1 MADTR
6 KNSDAEGKPGRGLP
20 ISVTTFIG
28 REHEL
33 AEIKKRLADP
43 ACRLLTLI
51 GVGGIGKTQ
60 LAFQVFGQIQNHF
73 PDGADWV
80 DLQPL
85 QSGDFLIPAI
95 ADAIGATLS
104 GHEQL
109 QQQLCRYLETKH
121 QLLVLD
127 NFEYLLEHVKLLSEI
142 LQHAPGIKLLVTSRE
157 TLNLQEEWLYPLT
170 GLSLPASHD
179 VEELEVYDAIRLFV
193 ERARRVRTDFSLADE
208 QAGVVRICQLVEGLP
223 LALEMAAAWT
233 KSMRCAAIAAEIQQ
247 NVQFLTS
254 QLHNVPERHRS
265 MEAVFT
271 QTWDR
276 LTSDEQILFKRL
288 AIFRGGFQPEAALDI
303 ANASLNLL
311 ASLLD
316 KSLLHRDATGRYH
329 LHELLRQYAK
339 SQLEPDE
346 TQQVVIAHYLYY
358 ADFLDQR
365 QYSLMQGEQ
374 AKTDAEIE
382 TEIENVRAAWQSAL
396 DDQRIDAI
404 EKIGRMFFQFCQLQ
418 GRYLE
423 FVGVLEPALEILDAQ
438 NEQRL
443 LAQFQVYLSWMLLR
457 LGRVERAALV
467 LEQSRSQ
474 FETLDITPA
483 DGMGSHPLAPS
494 IILEVIRGNYA
505 DAVRMGEKLVGESK
519 RFGDLQS
526 LAFANYGL
534 TSAYF
539 NLGDYDKAYQCAQEA
554 VTLSKNYGNL
564 WFMAYCL
571 NEWGLVART
580 IGNYD
585 EAEHHYRASYQ
596 IRQGFRDPE
605 GIAVVLNHLG
615 ELALLRRNYLQAHDL
630 YNESLSVYETLNDQ
644 GGLAITHHGLGQVA
658 AETDKL
664 DQAIR
669 HFSQALAIAARI
681 QFIPR
686 ILLILIDVGS
696 LFLASDDQIKCGVQ
710 TLSLVLHHPAS
721 TQQQRS
727 QAEAL
732 LSHAQLTES
741 IQLPDL
747 NSHLLNI
754 QIALEGLAA
763 SIEDATEQHL
773 VEPLTERELE
783 VLRLLSSGK
792 SNAEIAGHLFIAIG
806 TVKAHTSRIY
816 GKLGVRNRVEAIA
829 KGRELSLLNDI

>member
-1 MADTR
+1 M
-6 KNSDAEGKPGRGLP
+6 
-20 ISVTTFIG
+20 
-28 REHEL
+28 
-33 AEIKKRLADP
+33 
-43 ACRLLTLI
+43 LTLT
-51 GVGGIGKTQ
+51 GAGGIGKTQ
-60 LAFQVFGQIQNHF
+60 LAVQVFGQIQNYF

-80 DLQPL
+80 DLQAL
-85 QSGDFLIPAI
+85 QSGDYLIPAI
-95 ADAIGATLS
+95 ADAVGAILS
-104 GHEQL
+104 GQEQL
-109 QQQLCRYLETKH
+109 QQQLCRYLETK
-121 QLLVLD
+121 QQMLVLD
-127 NFEYLLEHVKLLSEI
+127 NFENLLEHVNLLSEI

-179 VEELEVYDAIRLFV
+179 IEGLEVYDAIRLFV
-193 ERARRVRTDFSLADE
+193 ERARRVRADFSLADE
-208 QAGVVRICQLVEGLP
+208 QAGVVRICQLVEGMP
-223 LALEMAAAWT
+223 LALEMAAFWT
-233 KSMRCAAIAAEIQQ
+233 KSMRCSAIAAEIQQ
-247 NVQFLTS
+247 NVLFLTS
-254 QLHNVPERHRS
+254 RLHNVPERHRS
-265 MEAVFT
+265 MEVVFN

-276 LTSDEQILFKRL
+276 LTSDEQVLFRRL
-288 AIFRGGFQPEAALDI
+288 AIFRGGFQPEAAQSI
-303 ANASLNLL
+303 ANASQNLL

-316 KSLLHRDATGRYH
+316 KSLLRRDATGRYH
-329 LHELLRQYAK
+329 LHELIRQYAE

-346 TQQVVIAHYLYY
+346 ARQLQIEHCLYY

-365 QYSLMQGEQ
+365 QYNLMQGEQ

-382 TEIENVRAAWQSAL
+382 MEIENVRAAWQSAL
-396 DDQRIDAI
+396 NDRQIDAI
-404 EKIGRMFFQFCQLQ
+404 EKIARMFFQFSQLQ

-423 FVGVLEPALEILDAQ
+423 FVVVLEPALEILEAQ

-443 LAQFQVYLSWMLLR
+443 LAQFQVYLAWMLIR

-474 FETLDITPA
+474 FKTLNITPA
-483 DGMGSHPLAPS
+483 AGMGSHPLAPFV
-494 IILEVIRGNYA
+494 ILEVVRGNYA
-505 DAVRMGEKLVGESK
+505 DAVHMGEKLVGESK

-539 NLGDYDKAYQCAQEA
+539 NLGDYDKAYQCAEEA
-554 VTLSKNYGNL
+554 VKLSRDYGNH

-596 IRQGFRDPE
+596 IRQDFRDPE

-615 ELALLRRNYLQAHDL
+615 ELALLRHDYPLAHDL
-630 YNESLSVYETLNDQ
+630 YNESLSVYQTLNDQ
-644 GGLAITHHGLGQVA
+644 GGLAIAHHGLGQVA

-664 DQAIR
+664 DQAID

-686 ILLILIDVGS
+686 ILLILIDVGR
-696 LFLASDDQIKCGVQ
+696 LFLASDDQIKCGVE
-710 TLSLVLHHPAS
+710 TLRLVLHHPAS
-721 TQQQRS
+721 TQQQYS

-732 LSHAQLTES
+732 LSDAQLTES
-741 IQLPDL
+741 VQLPSL
-747 NSHLLNI
+747 NSHLLSI

-763 SIEDATEQHL
+763 SIQDVVEQRL
-773 VEPLTERELE
+773 VETLTERELE
-783 VLRLLSSGK
+783 VLRLLSGGR
-792 SNAEIAGHLFIAIG
+792 SNSEIAGHLFVAVG

-829 KGRELSLLNDI
+829 RGRELSLLNDT

>member
-1 MADTR
+1 M
-6 KNSDAEGKPGRGLP
+6 
-20 ISVTTFIG
+20 
-28 REHEL
+28 
-33 AEIKKRLADP
+33 AEIKTRLADP
-43 ACRLLTLI
+43 ACRLLTLT
-51 GVGGIGKTQ
+51 GAGGIGKTK
-60 LAFQVFGQIQNHF
+60 LALQVLGQIQNYF

-85 QSGDFLIPAI
+85 QSGDYLVPAI
-95 ADAIGATLS
+95 ADAVGATLS
-104 GHEQL
+104 GQEQL
-109 QQQLCRYLETKH
+109 EQQLCRYLETKQ

-127 NFEYLLEHVKLLSEI
+127 NFENLLEHVNLLSEI

-157 TLNLQEEWLYPLT
+157 TLNLQEEWLYPLS

-179 VEELEVYDAIRLFV
+179 IEGLEAYDAIRLFV

-208 QAGVVRICQLVEGLP
+208 QAGVVRICQLVEGMP
-223 LALEMAAAWT
+223 LALEMAAFWT
-233 KSMRCAAIAAEIQQ
+233 KSMRCSAIAAEIQQ
-247 NVQFLTS
+247 NVLFLTS
-254 QLHNVPERHRS
+254 RAHNVPERHRS
-265 MEAVFT
+265 MEAIFV

-276 LTSDEQILFKRL
+276 LTNDERVLFKRL
-288 AIFRGGFQPEAALDI
+288 AIFRGGFQPEAAQAI
-303 ANASLNLL
+303 ANASQNLL

-316 KSLLHRDATGRYH
+316 KSLLRRDATGRYQV
-329 LHELLRQYAK
+329 HELLRQYAE

-346 TQQVVIAHYLYY
+346 ARQVATAHCLYY

-365 QYSLMQGEQ
+365 LYSLIRGEQ

-382 TEIENVRAAWQSAL
+382 TELENVRAAWQSAL
-396 DDQRIDAI
+396 DDRRIDAI
-404 EKIGRMFFQFCQLQ
+404 EKIAHMFFQFSQLQ

-423 FVGVLEPALEILDAQ
+423 FVGVVEPALEILEAQ
-438 NEQRL
+438 NEPRL
-443 LAQFQVYLSWMLLR
+443 LAQFQVYLAWMLIR
-457 LGRVERAALV
+457 LGRVERAMLV

-483 DGMGSHPLAPS
+483 DGMGAHPLAPS
-494 IILEVIRGNYA
+494 VIVEVIRGRYA
-505 DAVRMGEKLVGESK
+505 DAVRMGEKLIQESK

-539 NLGDYDKAYQCAQEA
+539 NLGDYDKAYQCAQQA
-554 VTLSKNYGNL
+554 VTLSEDYGNR

-596 IRQGFRDPE
+596 IRQAFRDPE
-605 GIAVVLNHLG
+605 GLAVVRNHLG
-615 ELALLRRNYLQAHDL
+615 ELALLRHDYPQARDL
-630 YNESLSVYETLNDQ
+630 YDESLSVYQTLNDQ

-664 DQAIR
+664 DQAIH
-669 HFSQALAIAARI
+669 HFSQALALAARI
-681 QFIPR
+681 QFVPR
-686 ILLILIDVGS
+686 ILLILIDVGR
-696 LFLASDDQIKCGVQ
+696 LFLTSGDQIECGVE
-710 TLSLVLHHPAS
+710 TLSVVLQHPAS
-721 TQQQRS
+721 NQQQRS
-727 QAEAL
+727 QAETL
-732 LSHAQLTES
+732 LDQAQMTAS
-741 IQLPDL
+741 TQLPDL
-747 NSHLLNI
+747 NSLLLDI

-763 SIEDATEQHL
+763 GVEDVAEQGL

-783 VLRLLSSGK
+783 ILRLLSSGR
-792 SNAEIAGHLFIAIG
+792 SNAEIAAHLFIAVG
-806 TVKAHTSRIY
+806 TVKAHTSRVY

-829 KGRELSLLNDI
+829 KGRELSLLHDT